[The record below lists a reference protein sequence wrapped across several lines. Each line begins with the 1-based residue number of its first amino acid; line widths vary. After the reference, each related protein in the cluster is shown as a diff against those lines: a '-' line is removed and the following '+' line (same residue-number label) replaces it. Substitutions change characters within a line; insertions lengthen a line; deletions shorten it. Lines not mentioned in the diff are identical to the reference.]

1 MKIAVYP
8 GSFDPLTNGHVDVAL
23 RAARIF
29 DEIIIRVADNK
40 EKEGRY
46 LFTAEERVALAKE
59 VFKDYPN
66 IKVVSWFWK
75 DNPVIQTNSLL
86 REKRS

>member
-46 LFTAEERVALAKE
+46 LFTAEERVAQKRSSR
-59 VFKDYPN
+59 
-66 IKVVSWFWK
+66 I
-75 DNPVIQTNSLL
+75 IQTS
-86 REKRS
+86 RSSPAKGSSSKKQRSFMRRL

>member
-46 LFTAEERVALAKE
+46 NESKREEKTVKIRDWGDRE
-59 VFKDYPN
+59 VFFTTGHET
-66 IKVVSWFWK
+66 V
-75 DNPVIQTNSLL
+75 
-86 REKRS
+86 EA

>member
-59 VFKDYPN
+59 IFKDYP
-66 IKVVSWFWK
+66 
-75 DNPVIQTNSLL
+75 
-86 REKRS
+86 RSSPAKGSSSKKQRSFMRRL